1 MVTLIKTAKEN
12 DSIIENQRQNTVQNS
27 TIKYREETLGYN
39 ELLNQVDQEYYYKIQ
54 GCSVKEQQ
62 QFI

>member
-1 MVTLIKTAKEN
+1 MVNLIKTTKEN
-12 DSIIENQRQNTVQNS
+12 NSIIENQEQNTVQHS
-27 TIKYREETLGYN
+27 AIKYREETLGYN
-39 ELLNQVDQEYYYKIQ
+39 ELMNQVDQEYYYKIQ